1 MVAFEYLSV
10 LISIILALG
19 MTRVLAGVGEML
31 QARSR
36 RRIYWVHVIWIL
48 NVFTY
53 LVIAWWVFYR
63 WRNEQAWTFFLFVF
77 VLISPTILY
86 LASLLLFPREGTM
99 DESVDYKVHFYA
111 NHRAFFIIFALYA
124 PVDLVDTL
132 LKGVPHFFEL
142 GPLYIVSL
150 VLFLVGAT
158 TAAITRNERY
168 HQFYAIFFLVQTVII
183 SFALFHTLV

>member
-1 MVAFEYLSV
+1 
-10 LISIILALG
+10 
-19 MTRVLAGVGEML
+19 ML

-158 TAAITRNERY
+158 TAAVTRNERY